1 METWIIILIVVVVF
15 FGLIGLYF
23 YSKKSKSNSKKK
35 SNQEH
40 LIEGELEQMNS
51 YYNNNQNQN
60 KNYIDTYSY
69 DVKQD
74 TQTNQKNKENYGRDN
89 TKQQNIYQNNKSSNT
104 VAIDIKPNNSQH
116 NMHLKI
122 LQQTEEQKPQQIY
135 QKIDHCYQQQNN
147 QNAQLQNFKDDQE
160 QNIQNEQLQQIFDY
174 QQQNNQNVQQQN
186 NQDNQLQHYQNA
198 FQQHN
203 QDNQQQNDLNVDQQQ
218 NQNTQQV
225 IDEVERIN
233 VDISKILGNLQQIIN
248 ETSKKRE
255 LAEEYKY
262 YIRKYQGKSELKK
275 NYGLT
280 LKASV
285 ELYKY
290 CNAFREVRGD
300 GNCFYTAFGFQ
311 FLSILLFDYS
321 LDQFNEFFNRIKQ
334 IELPMKI
341 FVPLTDLKIDDKELE
356 KQLLDEFQRRMLK
369 LKLIEDI
376 NQRQEQFHTEFAA
389 YEQQSDE
396 IDGCLYGLS
405 TLFFRNYSNYVID
418 FSDAKD
424 AVFDR
429 EKLLNWEE
437 ECNSN
442 EVVIAELA
450 KQLNILVQLIFIQNS
465 ENIVVREY
473 GNNKEHKIILLI
485 KPGHYN
491 IGYQIFKQS

>member
-1 METWIIILIVVVVF
+1 MSEDLTEKQKEQTPYDYYVIALLLLVFLIYK
-15 FGLIGLYF
+15 I
-23 YSKKSKSNSKKK
+23 
-35 SNQEH
+35 
-40 LIEGELEQMNS
+40 
-51 YYNNNQNQN
+51 YNYCFKCQPSNNQP
-60 KNYIDTYSY
+60 
-69 DVKQD
+69 
-74 TQTNQKNKENYGRDN
+74 KENEGSKRE
-89 TKQQNIYQNNKSSNT
+89 K
-104 VAIDIKPNNSQH
+104 
-116 NMHLKI
+116 
-122 LQQTEEQKPQQIY
+122 Y
-135 QKIDHCYQQQNN
+135 QKIQQEEEQELSSQSHQGRAQMDQNESIKSKIVKQLEDLKKKVQN
-147 QNAQLQNFKDDQE
+147 QHKPSYNVLKNQTPSQNFKQSI
-160 QNIQNEQLQQIFDY
+160 IQI
-174 QQQNNQNVQQQN
+174 
-186 NQDNQLQHYQNA
+186 
-198 FQQHN
+198 
-203 QDNQQQNDLNVDQQQ
+203 
-218 NQNTQQV
+218 
-225 IDEVERIN
+225 
-233 VDISKILGNLQQIIN
+233 KQIIN
-248 ETSKKRE
+248 KTSKERE

-262 YIRKYQGKSELKK
+262 YIRRYKDKSELKK

-280 LKASV
+280 LKASF

-341 FVPLTDLKIDDKELE
+341 FVAGTDLKIDDKEQE
-356 KQLLDEFQRRMLK
+356 KQLLDEFQRRMIK
-369 LKLIEDI
+369 LKSIEDI
-376 NQRQEQFHTEFAA
+376 NQREEQFHNEFAA

-405 TLFFRNYSNYVID
+405 TLFFRNYSNYIID
-418 FSDAKD
+418 FSDAKG
-424 AVFDR
+424 AVNDR

-450 KQLNILVQLIFIQNS
+450 KRLNILVQLIFIENK

-491 IGYQIFKQS
+491 IGYYQEATIIDQYIQSLTQLNGITWENEESDKNQQNIAQQIEQLYNQIIILIKNNTLKEKDAFKILGFQILPLK